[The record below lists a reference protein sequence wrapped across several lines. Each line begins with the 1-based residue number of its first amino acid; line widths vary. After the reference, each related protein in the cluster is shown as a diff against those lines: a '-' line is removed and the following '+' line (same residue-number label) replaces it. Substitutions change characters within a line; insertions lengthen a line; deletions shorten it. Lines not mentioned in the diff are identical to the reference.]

1 MEGPDARALD
11 DLGAASLSFC
21 GMQCVGCQHENPPH
35 AKFCL
40 ECGGRLAL
48 TCSRCRAE
56 LPGSA
61 KFCLACG
68 APVGPQPRSPQSY
81 TPKHLAERILTS
93 RSTLEGERK
102 QVTVLFAD
110 LKDSMELIADRDPE
124 EARKLLDPVLELMMA
139 AVHRYEG
146 TVNQVLG
153 DGIMALF
160 GAPLAHED
168 HAVRACYA
176 ALKMQESVKRYAE
189 EIFRSHGVLVQIRVG
204 LNSGEVV
211 VRAIDSDLHM
221 DYIALGQTTH
231 LAARMEQLAAPG
243 TVLLAPT
250 TLQLA
255 EGYLQVTARGPVAVR
270 GLPEPIEVYEIVGP
284 GAVRSRLHAA
294 AARGLTRFVG
304 RDREVDELRRA
315 LERAQAGHGQIVAV
329 VGEPGV
335 GKSRLYW
342 EFTRSHRVQGWRALE
357 SGSAS
362 YGKTT
367 AYLPVIDL
375 LKVYFQV
382 EGRDDTRTI
391 REKVTGKVL
400 ALDRTLEPALS
411 ALLTLLEVPVEDAAW
426 ARLDPS
432 QRRRRTLEAV
442 TQLLLRES
450 EVQPLLL
457 LVEDLHW
464 IDAETQAL
472 LDGLVDNLPTA
483 RLLLLVNYR
492 PEYRHGWGDK
502 PDYRQLRIDPLPA
515 ESADDLLSALLGTA
529 ASLDALK
536 RTLIARTEGNPL
548 FLEESV
554 QGLVETKALIGER
567 GAYRLAHDATPV
579 QVPTTVQAILA
590 ARIDRLSPEDK
601 RLLQAAAV
609 IGTDAPF
616 ALLLA
621 VAELGEGELRRGLD
635 HLQAAEFLYEARL
648 FPDLEYTF
656 KHALTHEVAYG
667 GLLQERRREL
677 HARLMEAIETLH
689 RDRLGE
695 QIERLAHHALRGE
708 VWDKAV
714 PYLRQAGLKAAG
726 RSALPEAREWLEQAL
741 EVLAALPES
750 PSTQAEGFDIRLDLR
765 PLLGQLG
772 EYRRVMERLREAEA
786 IAETL
791 NDDRRRVRVCAVM
804 TNAHS
809 QLGELDE
816 ALSFGTRA
824 LTVAR
829 RGADLGLR
837 LLTTTYLEQAHYFRG
852 EYQRVVEL
860 ATENLAALP
869 ADSEYESF
877 GAAMPIAI
885 YDRYLLVRSLAQ
897 LGRFSRAAR
906 YEAEALRLAEPTRHA
921 YAVGMAHLAAS
932 WLHLLEGD
940 WVRARTL
947 IEHGV
952 AAYRAGNIVLNL
964 PHAVA
969 CSAWALA
976 QVDEVDL
983 AVTRFQEGEQLL
995 QREAERGIVGI
1006 HGEACHAL
1014 GRAAL
1019 LLGRLD
1025 EARRLGERAL
1035 FYAPSHPGFAAH
1047 ALHLLGDVAAHP
1059 DRFDAERGAAEAHYR
1074 KALALAERC
1083 AMRPLVAHCHHG
1095 LGRLARRAGAGAPAR
1110 EHLAIA
1116 TMMYREMDMTYWL
1129 ENAEEGARRA

>member
-1 MEGPDARALD
+1 MTCLRCRTA
-11 DLGAASLSFC
+11 
-21 GMQCVGCQHENPPH
+21 NPQE

-40 ECGGRLAL
+40 GCGAPLKA
-48 TCSRCRAE
+48 RCE
-56 LPGSA
+56 
-61 KFCLACG
+61 ACG
-68 APVGPQPRSPQSY
+68 APLPAAARFCLECAHPVGGAPAGGPRFASPGSY
-81 TPKHLAERILTS
+81 TPRHLAEKILTS
-93 RSTLEGERK
+93 RDTLEGERK

-110 LKDSMELIADRDPE
+110 TKDSMELIADRDPE
-124 EARKLLDPVLELMMA
+124 EARKLLDPVLEHMMA

-146 TVNQVLG
+146 TVNHVMG

-176 ALKMQESVKRYAE
+176 ALQMQEAVKRYAE
-189 EIFRSHGVLVQIRVG
+189 EIFRSHGALVQIRVG

-211 VRAIDSDLHM
+211 VRGIGSDLHM
-221 DYIALGQTTH
+221 DYVALGQTTH

-255 EGYLQVTARGPVAVR
+255 EGYVQVRSRGPVAVR

-304 RDREVDELRRA
+304 RDHEVDALRQA
-315 LERAQAGHGQIVAV
+315 LERAQAGAGQVVAV

-342 EFTRSHRVQGWRALE
+342 EFTHSHRVQGWRILE
-357 SGSAS
+357 GGSVS
-362 YGKTT
+362 YGRTT

-375 LKVYFQV
+375 LKAYFQI
-382 EGRDDTRTI
+382 EARDDTRTI
-391 REKVTGKVL
+391 REKVVGKVL
-400 ALDRTLEPALS
+400 SLDRALEPALS
-411 ALLTLLEVPVEDAAW
+411 PLLAMLDVPVDDAAW

-432 QRRRRTLEAV
+432 QRRQRTLDAV
-442 TQLLLRES
+442 TRLLLRES
-450 EVQPLLL
+450 QVQPLVL

-464 IDAETQAL
+464 IDAETEAL
-472 LDGLVDNLPTA
+472 LESLVEGLPTA
-483 RLLLLVNYR
+483 GVLLLLNYR
-492 PEYRHGWGDK
+492 PEYRHGWGNRSY
-502 PDYRQLRIDPLPA
+502 YRQLRIDPLPA
-515 ESADDLLSALLGTA
+515 ESADDLLTGLLGTA

-554 QGLVETKALIGER
+554 QALVETKVLVGER
-567 GAYRLAHDATPV
+567 GAYRLGHDATAI

-590 ARIDRLSPEDK
+590 ARIDRLSTEDK

-609 IGTDAPF
+609 IGTDVPF

-621 VAELGEGELRRGLD
+621 VAELPEEDLRRGLG
-635 HLQAAEFLYEARL
+635 HLQAAEFLYETRL

-656 KHALTHEVAYG
+656 KHALTHEVTYG
-667 GLLQERRREL
+667 GLLQERRRDL
-677 HARLMEAIETLH
+677 HARLVVAIETLH

-708 VWDKAV
+708 VWEKAL

-741 EVLAALPES
+741 EVLGALPET
-750 PSTQAEGFDIRLDLR
+750 PSTQAQGFDIRLELR

-772 EYRRVMERLREAEA
+772 EYRQVMERLREAEA
-786 IAETL
+786 IAEAL
-791 NDDRRRVRVCAVM
+791 NDDRRRGRVCAVM

-816 ALSFGTRA
+816 ALAFGTRA
-824 LTVAR
+824 LAIAT
-829 RGADLGLR
+829 RGGDLSLR

-852 EYQRVVEL
+852 EYRRAVEL
-860 ATENLAALP
+860 ATDNLAALP
-869 ADSEYESF
+869 PGSDYEAF
-877 GAAMPIAI
+877 GAAMPLAI

-897 LGRFSRAAR
+897 LGRFAEATR
-906 YEAEALRLAEPTRHA
+906 YEGEALRLAEPTRHA
-921 YAVGMAHLAAS
+921 YPVGMAHLAAS
-932 WLHLLEGD
+932 WLHLLVGD
-940 WVRARTL
+940 WARAGSL
-947 IEHGV
+947 AEHGI
-952 AAYRAGNIVLNL
+952 AAYRSGNILLNL

-969 CSAWALA
+969 SSAWALA
-976 QVDEVDL
+976 QGGEVGR
-983 AVTRFQEGEQLL
+983 ARSRFEEGEQLL
-995 QREAERGIVGI
+995 AREAVRGIVGI

-1035 FYAPSHPGFAAH
+1035 FYSPAHPGFAAH

-1059 DRFDAERGAAEAHYR
+1059 DRFDPERGEAHQR
-1074 KALALAERC
+1074 KALALAEQC
-1083 AMRPLVAHCHHG
+1083 AMRPLVAHCHLG
-1095 LGRLARRAGAGAPAR
+1095 LGRLARRTGRGEPAR
-1110 EHLAIA
+1110 EHLTTA
-1116 TMMYREMDMTYWL
+1116 TTMYREMAMTYWL
-1129 ENAEEGARRA
+1129 EAAAEEMRQPA